1 VCPNN
6 VADNGNWSS
15 NYRTGI
21 HDVFRVQGRLD
32 GLHEAFPVLFSGCP
46 KPFPQIAFNVPLLT
60 GAGYSVIKKSEANNE
75 QECVD
80 ELKEE
85 FVADS
90 SVQPDTEPDAD
101 GCER

>member
-1 VCPNN
+1 M
-6 VADNGNWSS
+6 
-15 NYRTGI
+15 
-21 HDVFRVQGRLD
+21 L
-32 GLHEAFPVLFSGCP
+32 
-46 KPFPQIAFNVPLLT
+46 LLT
-60 GAGYSVIKKSEANNE
+60 GTDYSVIKKSEANNE

-90 SVQPDTEPDAD
+90 FVQPDTEPDPD